1 MFFAMKIQDRY
12 EAEFELSKS
21 WYFKEL
27 SNLLLFCVFPMKG
40 RNSKAIVEVPIGLRV
55 PMRTV
60 T

>member
-1 MFFAMKIQDRY
+1 MFFAMKMQDSY

-27 SNLLLFCVFPMKG
+27 SNLLLFGVFPMKG
-40 RNSKAIVEVPIGLRV
+40 RNSKAVVEVLIGLRV